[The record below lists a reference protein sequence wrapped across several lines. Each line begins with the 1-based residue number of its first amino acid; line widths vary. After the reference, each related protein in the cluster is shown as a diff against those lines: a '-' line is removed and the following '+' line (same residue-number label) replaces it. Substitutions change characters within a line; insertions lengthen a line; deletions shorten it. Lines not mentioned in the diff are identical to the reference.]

1 MMTISAHKLYGPKG
15 IGGLYIRKGVKIS
28 PIIYGGGQQ
37 LGLRSG
43 TENIPAIVG
52 FAKALELNAK
62 IKKHSI
68 LKSKTARQH

>member
-1 MMTISAHKLYGPKG
+1 MDQKASGT
-15 IGGLYIRKGVKIS
+15 YIRKGVKIS

-52 FAKALELNAK
+52 FAKLR
-62 IKKHSI
+62 IKRKNKNTVS
-68 LKSKTARQH
+68 